1 MKPPAR
7 APERDYS
14 HRGVVDKLGV
24 KPGAAV
30 QFDDAAWPLDDH
42 LKAEILARAGRPCA
56 EQGEQ
61 ADVVLVSMPFGE
73 LFSRSPRTVDIQ
85 KARYAG
91 R

>member
-1 MKPPAR
+1 M
-7 APERDYS
+7 
-14 HRGVVDKLGV
+14 VDKLGV

-61 ADVVLVSMPFGE
+61 ADVGRQLAAVHGPGEGERSRAVVIMKESVLV
-73 LFSRSPRTVDIQ
+73 RH
-85 KARYAG
+85 G
-91 R
+91 RL